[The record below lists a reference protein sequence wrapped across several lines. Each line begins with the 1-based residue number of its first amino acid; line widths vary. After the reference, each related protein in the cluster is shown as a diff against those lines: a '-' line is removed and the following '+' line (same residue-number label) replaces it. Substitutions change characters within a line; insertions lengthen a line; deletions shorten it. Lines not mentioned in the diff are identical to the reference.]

1 MQEGKYIDVI
11 LFIFKGVGR
20 GKIIIGMLNSSYAMH
35 LTAQGTTQFIDEQ
48 MSNV

>member
-20 GKIIIGMLNSSYAMH
+20 GKIIIGMLNSSYAKLLKEQH
-35 LTAQGTTQFIDEQ
+35 NSLT
-48 MSNV
+48 NR